1 MFKRILI
8 PTDGSDL
15 SKQAVLAGIA
25 LAKKLDAEVIGLRV
39 MPRFHTLSLDP
50 EMLEDTAV
58 RFRQTAQ
65 AEADADLAFFSGGAR
80 DAGVASSIESIT
92 SDDPWQSILD
102 TATARQCDLVVMAS
116 HGRKGWKGLLLGSET
131 QKVLVN
137 SKIPVLV
144 YR

>member
-8 PTDGSDL
+8 PTDGSEL
-15 SKQAVLAGIA
+15 SRQAVLAGVA
-25 LAKKLDAEVIGLRV
+25 LAKKLDAEVVGLSV

-50 EMLEDTAV
+50 EMLEDTAA
-58 RFRQTAQ
+58 RFKQTAQ
-65 AEADADLAFFSGGAR
+65 QQADADLAFVSGAAH
-80 DAGVASSIESIT
+80 DAGVGATVESST
-92 SDDPWQSILD
+92 SDDPWQTIID
-102 TATARQCDLVVMAS
+102 TAQARQCDLVVMAS